1 MNRFLSAKQLRQL
14 TDPRNLAV
22 YVFALIVLAIAWSGA
37 RTLQT
42 NYGLQQKISTLRQ
55 ENTVLQLQNDTTAL
69 QNQYFQTNDYLE
81 IAARQDLG
89 LAAPGEKVLL
99 VPKSVALKYVDQ
111 STIKKSATSTADN
124 RSKYIRNLEAWR
136 DFLLGRQ
143 ALAQ

>member
-1 MNRFLSAKQLRQL
+1 MARLISDKKLRQL
-14 TDPRNLAV
+14 TDPRNVGV
-22 YVFALIVLAIAWSGA
+22 YIFAAIVLAIAWSGA

-42 NYGLQQKISTLRQ
+42 NYGLQQKVSTIRQ
-55 ENTVLQLQNDTTAL
+55 QNAVLQLQNENTAL
-69 QNQYFQTNDYLE
+69 QNQYFQTDDYLE

-111 STIKKSATSTADN
+111 STIKKPTSTTADN
-124 RSKYIRNLEAWR
+124 RSKYVKNIEAWR

-143 ALAQ
+143 AQG